1 MQDRS
6 KTEQGKCDMPL
17 TSCPTQV
24 ALPMRH
30 QKAVWQGRA
39 GQGIAGPCERPW
51 AGLVGQSRAGQVM
64 FRLVKTGQTTAASLP
79 STMLMCVVPLSE
91 GWFSTLKDPPY
102 AVGGCVAFA
111 CSYTR
116 PSLQERKD
124 SNMKVYAFQPS
135 RQKPSEVAPW
145 RHPLQQASTHKHRV
159 SIHNNESPFTTENL
173 HAPCG
178 NIRFRCCRVYQCCPA
193 ACHPAPLETLSDS
206 EVTCS
211 CMNQLTSRLA

>member
-1 MQDRS
+1 
-6 KTEQGKCDMPL
+6 MPL
-17 TSCPTQV
+17 TTCPTQV

-39 GQGIAGPCERPW
+39 EEGIAGPCERPW

-64 FRLVKTGQTTAASLP
+64 FRLVKTGQTTAGS
-79 STMLMCVVPLSE
+79 SICR
-91 GWFSTLKDPPY
+91 
-102 AVGGCVAFA
+102 GGCVALA
-111 CSYTR
+111 CSYTQ

-135 RQKPSEVAPW
+135 RWKPSEVAPW
-145 RHPLQQASTHKHRV
+145 RHPLPQASTPKHRV
-159 SIHNNESPFTTENL
+159 PIHNNESPFTTENL
-173 HAPCG
+173 YAPCG

-193 ACHPAPLETLSDS
+193 ACHPAPLETLSNS